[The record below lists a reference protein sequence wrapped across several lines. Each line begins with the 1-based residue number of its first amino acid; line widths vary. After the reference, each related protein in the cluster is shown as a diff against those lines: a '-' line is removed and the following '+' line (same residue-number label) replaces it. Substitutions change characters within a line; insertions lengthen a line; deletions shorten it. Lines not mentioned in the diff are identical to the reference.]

1 MHRLLKEETKY
12 KYVYKLVIPLQLDSI
27 SIHISFVAEPNLSL
41 FHYDNTSKINIIIK
55 FQT

>member
-27 SIHISFVAEPNLSL
+27 SIHISFVAELNLSL